1 VVVATLL
8 ALGERLSLFHLV
20 SLLLVL
26 GIGVDYGLFFSRPGT
41 DPAARRRTLHA
52 LLVCCG
58 SALTVFILL
67 STSTLPALH
76 AIGLTVSLGVVAS
89 FVAAL
94 SLARPLLTR
103 MS

>member
-1 VVVATLL
+1 MIPVSYT
-8 ALGERLSLFHLV
+8 HLDV
-20 SLLLVL
+20 
-26 GIGVDYGLFFSRPGT
+26 YKRQ
-41 DPAARRRTLHA
+41 

-67 STSTLPALH
+67 STSALPALH

-94 SLARPLLTR
+94 TLARPLLTR